1 MDNYHFIFL
10 QMEKKKKI
18 LQLYEKTEMNNFQK
32 NLKFSQ
38 H

>member
-10 QMEKKKKI
+10 QMEKKKI
-18 LQLYEKTEMNNFQK
+18 LQLYEKTETNNFQK